1 MAKTSAMP
9 PVPSKSKPRA
19 HISWEPKEDLK
30 PEGLT
35 NAAMGKT
42 VTVEM
47 TGIVTGYSMDDWGCS
62 LTVEPSA
69 MRVAPGKGKGTVDD
83 EGPSMVAVVK
93 RMGTKYA
100 KKER

>member
-47 TGIVTGYSMDDWGCS
+47 TGIVTGYSMDDYGCS

-69 MRVAPGKGKGTVDD
+69 MKIEPGKAGKDD

-93 RMGTKYA
+93 RMGTKYQ
-100 KKER
+100 KKGA